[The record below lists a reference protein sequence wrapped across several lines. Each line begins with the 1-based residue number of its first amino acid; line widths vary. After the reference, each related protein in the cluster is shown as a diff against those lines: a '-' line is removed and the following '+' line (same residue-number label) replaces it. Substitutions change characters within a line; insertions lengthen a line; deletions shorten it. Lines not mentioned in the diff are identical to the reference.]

1 MRRTEQVQGLR
12 LMKFEEVYGRTHR
25 GGLSQAEAAEVLGVS
40 ERTFRRWRDRY
51 EAEGADGLY
60 DRRLGRLSARRA
72 PVDEVARVLELF
84 DTRYW
89 DFTAKHFH
97 EKLVADHG
105 FKRSY
110 NWLRLSLQ
118 AHGRRR
124 AAPRRG
130 AHRRKRPRRALPGMM
145 LHQDGSSHEWVPG
158 RWWDLIVTMDDAT
171 SDIYSAFFVAEEGTM
186 SSFQGVSEAIRAKG
200 LFCSLYA
207 DRASH
212 YWNTPEAGGKVDKD
226 TPTQV
231 GRALAQL
238 GIELIPAYSPEARG
252 RSERMFGTLQK
263 RLPQELRLAGITDM
277 VEANRFLKEVFLP
290 QHNARFATPAE
301 DRGTAFVPFTGALD
315 DILCIHEERTV
326 SNDNTVRYKR
336 LALQIPAGR
345 HRRHYVKARV
355 RVHEYPDGTMAVFYH
370 RAECLT
376 HVGDSQA
383 VRSLTQCGEPMR
395 FAMAAPIDLRND
407 FDSVSLRR
415 LAKRTRDATQ
425 SRRLLALAE
434 VYDGGSRTDAS
445 RIGGVGLQIIRDWV
459 LRFNAR
465 GPDGLVDGKSP
476 GAPSKLNADH
486 RRALAE
492 VVEAGPVPAVDGVVR
507 WRRKDLARWL
517 LETFAISLDETT
529 VGRELK
535 ALGFAKISARPR
547 HYAQNELAVEAF
559 KKNFPAELAKIRA
572 RLPKGVEIELW
583 WQDEARIG
591 QKNKLTR
598 RWARRGTRPRAPRD
612 QRTEWAYIFGAIC
625 PAKGKGAGL
634 VMPWC
639 DTDAMAAHLIEIS
652 AAVDPGA
659 HAVLIVDQAGW
670 HLTPKLAIPDNITVL
685 ALPPR
690 SPELNPVE
698 NVWQFMRDNWLS
710 NRIFKSYEDIVAL
723 CCQAWNNLIDQPWK
737 IMSLGM
743 RKWAHGF

>member
-60 DRRLGRLSARRA
+60 DRRLGRVSARRA
-72 PVDEVARVLELF
+72 PVDEVARVLALF

-89 DFTAKHFH
+89 DLTAKHFH

-124 AAPRRG
+124 AAPMRG

-212 YWNTPEAGGKVDKD
+212 YWNTPEA
-226 TPTQV
+226 
-231 GRALAQL
+231 
-238 GIELIPAYSPEARG
+238 RG

-277 VEANRFLKEVFLP
+277 AGANRFLKEVFLP

-301 DRGTAFVPFTGALD
+301 DQGTAFVPFTGALN

-355 RVHEYPDGTMAVFYH
+355 RVHEYPDGTMAVFHGPRCLARYH
-370 RAECLT
+370 AD
-376 HVGDSQA
+376 GQPIDSQT
-383 VRSLTQCGEPMR
+383 RE
-395 FAMAAPIDLRND
+395 AA
-407 FDSVSLRR
+407 
-415 LAKRTRDATQ
+415 
-425 SRRLLALAE
+425 
-434 VYDGGSRTDAS
+434 
-445 RIGGVGLQIIRDWV
+445 
-459 LRFNAR
+459 
-465 GPDGLVDGKSP
+465 
-476 GAPSKLNADH
+476 
-486 RRALAE
+486 
-492 VVEAGPVPAVDGVVR
+492 
-507 WRRKDLARWL
+507 
-517 LETFAISLDETT
+517 
-529 VGRELK
+529 
-535 ALGFAKISARPR
+535 
-547 HYAQNELAVEAF
+547 
-559 KKNFPAELAKIRA
+559 
-572 RLPKGVEIELW
+572 
-583 WQDEARIG
+583 
-591 QKNKLTR
+591 
-598 RWARRGTRPRAPRD
+598 
-612 QRTEWAYIFGAIC
+612 
-625 PAKGKGAGL
+625 
-634 VMPWC
+634 
-639 DTDAMAAHLIEIS
+639 
-652 AAVDPGA
+652 
-659 HAVLIVDQAGW
+659 
-670 HLTPKLAIPDNITVL
+670 
-685 ALPPR
+685 
-690 SPELNPVE
+690 
-698 NVWQFMRDNWLS
+698 
-710 NRIFKSYEDIVAL
+710 
-723 CCQAWNNLIDQPWK
+723 
-737 IMSLGM
+737 
-743 RKWAHGF
+743 

>member
-1 MRRTEQVQGLR
+1 M
-12 LMKFEEVYGRTHR
+12 
-25 GGLSQAEAAEVLGVS
+25 
-40 ERTFRRWRDRY
+40 
-51 EAEGADGLY
+51 
-60 DRRLGRLSARRA
+60 
-72 PVDEVARVLELF
+72 LELF

-110 NWLRLSLQ
+110 SWLRLSLQ

-277 VEANRFLKEVFLP
+277 VEANRFLKEVFLQ

-301 DRGTAFVPFTGALD
+301 DQGTAFVPFTGALD

-326 SNDNTVRYKR
+326 SNGNTVRYKR

-355 RVHEYPDGTMAVFYH
+355 RVHEYPDGRHQRSDHARVERIATDQTMRPELPDVIRADTAGPSVRHDVVPWITRLLRVDHRQRAVNL
-370 RAECLT
+370 RDGEA
-376 HVGDSQA
+376 
-383 VRSLTQCGEPMR
+383 GEP
-395 FAMAAPIDLRND
+395 D
-407 FDSVSLRR
+407 V
-415 LAKRTRDATQ
+415 
-425 SRRLLALAE
+425 E
-434 VYDGGSRTDAS
+434 VE
-445 RIGGVGLQIIRDWV
+445 V
-459 LRFNAR
+459 R
-465 GPDGLVDGKSP
+465 G
-476 GAPSKLNADH
+476 H
-486 RRALAE
+486 QRA
-492 VVEAGPVPAVDGVVR
+492 
-507 WRRKDLARWL
+507 
-517 LETFAISLDETT
+517 
-529 VGRELK
+529 
-535 ALGFAKISARPR
+535 
-547 HYAQNELAVEAF
+547 
-559 KKNFPAELAKIRA
+559 
-572 RLPKGVEIELW
+572 
-583 WQDEARIG
+583 
-591 QKNKLTR
+591 
-598 RWARRGTRPRAPRD
+598 
-612 QRTEWAYIFGAIC
+612 
-625 PAKGKGAGL
+625 
-634 VMPWC
+634 
-639 DTDAMAAHLIEIS
+639 
-652 AAVDPGA
+652 
-659 HAVLIVDQAGW
+659 
-670 HLTPKLAIPDNITVL
+670 
-685 ALPPR
+685 
-690 SPELNPVE
+690 
-698 NVWQFMRDNWLS
+698 
-710 NRIFKSYEDIVAL
+710 
-723 CCQAWNNLIDQPWK
+723 
-737 IMSLGM
+737 
-743 RKWAHGF
+743 